1 MANPLKFR
9 QQFSLKL
16 DADLPREFFYFEIV
30 VHGDEGDIKIPD
42 LRINEIQYIED
53 TLNVNKVTFLWR
65 PKFPYRETPS
75 IISGFS
81 ILGW

>member
-1 MANPLKFR
+1 MKTPL
-9 QQFSLKL
+9 
-16 DADLPREFFYFEIV
+16 
-30 VHGDEGDIKIPD
+30 EGSFAKEWTDIKIPD

-65 PKFPYRETPS
+65 PKLPYRETPS